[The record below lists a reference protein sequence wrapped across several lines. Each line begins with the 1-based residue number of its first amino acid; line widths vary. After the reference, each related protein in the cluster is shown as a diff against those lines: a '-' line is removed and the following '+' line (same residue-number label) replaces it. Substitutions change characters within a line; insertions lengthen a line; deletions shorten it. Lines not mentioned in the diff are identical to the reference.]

1 MYSRGIFILLAQGLL
16 VWGKAFAQS
25 SSNTTTTADDDSD
38 NDGMLAYNP
47 NFAGNLILGILYTLL
62 GLTFSYYCFRHKDKW
77 AICLPIGAIA
87 SGIGFFIRL
96 TFDMKTVQ
104 LGPFILM
111 NCLIVI
117 SPSAFLAFNYM
128 LYGRFITA
136 IDPKFGNDTKPGSK
150 MEKSQFSFIPPLI
163 VGRTFIISDILTFF
177 IQISAGGIQASAG
190 DDNSSLAKI
199 GDNLFLAGVT
209 GQGISYL
216 VFTFLLTVAFLR
228 LIEDRK
234 RNYPNQLEKG
244 WTGLDMNT
252 LVIVGGLYISSVFII
267 VRSVYRIVEFAQG
280 YNGYLT
286 THEVFL
292 FILDAAPLV
301 LAIGV
306 WSLNWPS
313 ILLDRIKAQTRAVN
327 LEAGGARVDGRNG
340 NDWMPLV

>member
-1 MYSRGIFILLAQGLL
+1 MMSSRGIFILLAQGLL

-25 SSNTTTTADDDSD
+25 SSNTTTTTDDNS
-38 NDGMLAYNP
+38 GMIAYDP
-47 NFAGNLILGILYTLL
+47 NFAGNLILGLFYTIL
-62 GLTFSYYCFRHKDKW
+62 GLTFSYYCFRHKDRW

-96 TFDMKTVQ
+96 TFNMKTVQ
-104 LGPFILM
+104 LGPFIVM
-111 NCLIVI
+111 NCLVVI

-136 IDPKFGNDTKPGSK
+136 IDPKFGNDTKPGSR
-150 MEKSQFSFIPPLI
+150 MERSRFSFIPPLI
-163 VGRTFIISDILTFF
+163 VGRTFVISDILTFF
-177 IQISAGGIQASAG
+177 VQISAGGIQASAG
-190 DDNSSLAKI
+190 DDNPSLSKM

-209 GQGISYL
+209 VQGISYL
-216 VFTFLLTVAFLR
+216 LFTLLLTVAFMR

-252 LVIVGGLYISSVFII
+252 LFIVGGLYISSVFII
-267 VRSVYRIVEFAQG
+267 VRSVYRIVEFTQG
-280 YNGYLT
+280 YQGYLI

-292 FILDAAPLV
+292 FVLDAAPLV

-306 WSLNWPS
+306 WSFNWPS
-313 ILLDRIKAQTRAVN
+313 VLLDRIKVQTRAADQ
-327 LEAGGARVDGRNG
+327 EAGGAQVDNRNK